1 MSCQICSCQI
11 CSDTASCY
19 FVTSRLTQQLRSRR
33 VPEPD
38 KTYVQGTF
46 QNLESGDNCGW
57 ISNEIDG
64 ISTMSTSKALIA
76 DKSAS
81 CAWDRASSRTSN
93 NWNRSIVGLPGSQ
106 SRTTV
111 TEHRW
116 RGNHAARP
124 RLGNARRPKE
134 SRQAGHDVQDQQRAW
149 TNNNTCSKVAQELE
163 THSDFS
169 KKVQTTRLSKIHSS
183 QGSSSFHS
191 GTPEQLHLIYLWA
204 LTPTVCCVATGDCR

>member
-1 MSCQICSCQI
+1 MNVKKVSRRTMIRRELIRRSVVHRFCHVKFVPVLVHN
-11 CSDTASCY
+11 TASCY
-19 FVTSRLTQQLRSRR
+19 FVTSQLAQQLRSRK

-46 QNLESGDNCGW
+46 QDLESGDNCGW

-64 ISTMSTSKALIA
+64 ISTMSTSKALIT

-93 NWNRSIVGLPGSQ
+93 NWNRSIVGLLGSQ

-111 TEHRW
+111 TEPRW

-134 SRQAGHDVQDQQRAW
+134 SGQAGQDVQDQ
-149 TNNNTCSKVAQELE
+149 
-163 THSDFS
+163 HG
-169 KKVQTTRLSKIHSS
+169 QTTIPAAK
-183 QGSSSFHS
+183 
-191 GTPEQLHLIYLWA
+191 
-204 LTPTVCCVATGDCR
+204 